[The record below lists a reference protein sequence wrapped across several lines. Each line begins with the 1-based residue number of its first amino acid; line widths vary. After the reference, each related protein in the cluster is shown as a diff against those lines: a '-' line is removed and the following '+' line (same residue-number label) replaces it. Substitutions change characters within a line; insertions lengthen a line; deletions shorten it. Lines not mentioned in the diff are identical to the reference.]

1 MLRLRIADLGLRI
14 WDCGYEMWDVRL
26 GILGG
31 MGHGAKGKRKYSGQ
45 LAAGRF
51 DQDGEAE
58 VGENSE

>member
-1 MLRLRIADLGLRI
+1 
-14 WDCGYEMWDVRL
+14 
-26 GILGG
+26 

-58 VGENSE
+58 VGENSK